1 MSDLSGKVFIVTG
14 GESGIGQAIAM
25 RAVRDGANIVIA
37 GINTEGLDDTVASV
51 SDLAGNCVAIP
62 TDVTEPD
69 QVKAMV
75 DGTLQKFGRIDGA
88 VANAGAF
95 VKQTSFAE
103 MSLDDWNRVVAVNLT
118 GVFLTLQATLKIL
131 LKQGEGGSLLAT
143 GSSTAIRPIPGMI
156 PYTSS
161 KGGVHQLMRALAIE
175 LAEDKIR
182 CNTIVPGVT
191 RTQALMVGGPEYAA
205 RGLKYVPMDELVEPE
220 ELAALVS
227 FALSDEAQH
236 MTGTMLKVDAGR
248 TSG

>member
-37 GINTEGLDDTVASV
+37 GINTEGLDETVASV

-118 GVFLTLQATLKIL
+118 GVFLTLQATLKVL

-227 FALSDEAQH
+227 FALSDEAPH

>member
-118 GVFLTLQATLKIL
+118 GVFLTLQATLKVL

-227 FALSDEAQH
+227 FALSDEAPH

>member
-14 GESGIGQAIAM
+14 GESGIGQAIAL

-37 GINTEGLDDTVASV
+37 GINTEGLDETIASM
-51 SDLAGNCVAIP
+51 SNLTGNGFAIP
-62 TDVTEPD
+62 TDVTKPD

-75 DGTLQKFGRIDGA
+75 DGALERFGRIDGA

-118 GVFLTLQATLKIL
+118 GVFLTLQATLKVL

-227 FALSDEAQH
+227 FALSDEAPH

>member
-14 GESGIGQAIAM
+14 GESGIGQAIAL

-37 GINTEGLDDTVASV
+37 GINTEGLDETIASM
-51 SDLAGNCVAIP
+51 SNLTGNGFAIP
-62 TDVTEPD
+62 TDVTKPD

-75 DGTLQKFGRIDGA
+75 HGALERFGRIDGT

-118 GVFLTLQATLKIL
+118 GVFLTLQATLKVL

-227 FALSDEAQH
+227 FAL
-236 MTGTMLKVDAGR
+236 R
-248 TSG
+248 

>member
-227 FALSDEAQH
+227 FALSDEAPH
-236 MTGTMLKVDAGR
+236 MTGPMLKVDAGR

>member
-37 GINTEGLDDTVASV
+37 GINNEGLDETVASM
-51 SDLAGNCVAIP
+51 SNLTGNGFAIP
-62 TDVTEPD
+62 TDVTKSD
-69 QVKAMV
+69 QVQAMV
-75 DGTLQKFGRIDGA
+75 EGALEKFGRIDGA

-118 GVFLTLQATLKIL
+118 GVFLTLQATLKVL

-156 PYTSS
+156 PYTAS

-227 FALSDEAQH
+227 FALGDEAPH

>member
-227 FALSDEAQH
+227 FALSDEAPH

>member
-1 MSDLSGKVFIVTG
+1 MSDLTGKVFMVTG
-14 GESGIGQAIAM
+14 GESGIGQAIAL
-25 RAVRDGANIVIA
+25 RAARDGANV
-37 GINTEGLDDTVASV
+37 TVAGLNEDGLNETVAAMSNY
-51 SDLAGNCVAIP
+51 AGDGLAIP
-62 TDVTEPD
+62 TDVTQPELV
-69 QVKAMV
+69 QAMV
-75 DGTLQKFGRIDGA
+75 DGTLEKFGRIDGV

-103 MSLDDWNRVVAVNLT
+103 MDFDDWNRVVAVNLT
-118 GVFLTLQATLKIL
+118 GVFLTVQATLKVL
-131 LKQGEGGSLLAT
+131 LAQGEGGSLLAT

-161 KGGVHQLMRALAIE
+161 KGGVHQMMRALAIE

-191 RTQALMVGGPEYAA
+191 RTQALMVGGPEYAS

-227 FALSDEAQH
+227 FALSDEAPH
-236 MTGTMLKVDAGR
+236 MTGTLLKVDGGR